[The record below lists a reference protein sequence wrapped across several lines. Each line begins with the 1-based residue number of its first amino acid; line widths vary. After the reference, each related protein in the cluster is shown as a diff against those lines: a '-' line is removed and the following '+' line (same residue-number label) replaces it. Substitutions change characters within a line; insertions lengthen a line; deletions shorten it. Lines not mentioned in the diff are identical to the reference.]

1 MSCLAHPST
10 PRSAGDRPRRWA
22 AVCALLAVVLLA
34 PGIAFA
40 APGGTGDAADAPAD
54 PTPTEDDD
62 SLQFRISLPTQ
73 ADREAWKTPGFRL
86 EAGLLYGAAVGLAGA
101 PAGSGLGFFTRV
113 GARLDRDWS
122 LFLGFRYGAMSG
134 VQGQDLLGLRYAVTA
149 QPVLHLGDH
158 LRIGFG
164 VGVAGFVEGGSGR
177 EDPDAATRDA
187 LVAPYSLPAPSEAGS
202 GPLPSCNGAGATAQL
217 RLGWTFVLGPMS
229 ATSLEA
235 MVDGQRSLCIDD
247 TGRVEPDT
255 ATAIV
260 RRQWWSHVGW
270 TLGWSFT
277 WR

>member
-1 MSCLAHPST
+1 MSRLPALSSVKRTSSSHRGLLA
-10 PRSAGDRPRRWA
+10 
-22 AVCALLAVVLLA
+22 CALLLWCAV
-34 PGIAFA
+34 PCSAFA
-40 APGGTGDAADAPAD
+40 TTDPVEPAAAPTA
-54 PTPTEDDD
+54 TEDDD

-86 EAGLLYGAAVGLAGA
+86 EAGLLYGAAIGVDQA
-101 PAGSGLGFFTRV
+101 PGGSGLGFFTRV

-122 LFLGFRYGAMSG
+122 LYLGFRYGAMSG
-134 VQGQDLLGLRYAVTA
+134 VQGQELLGLRYAVTA

-158 LRIGFG
+158 LRLALG

-177 EDPDAATRDA
+177 RDPDAATRDA
-187 LVAPYSLPAPSEAGS
+187 LVAPYTLPKASA
-202 GPLPSCNGAGATAQL
+202 PLPSCNGAGATAQL

-235 MVDGQRSLCIDD
+235 MVDGQRSLCVDD

-270 TLGWSFT
+270 SLGWSFT